1 MKLKKFATAALALAA
16 IGMGAPTQQADRL
29 ETSNSRQV
37 NQPVQKNGIVQ
48 SIKSASQIVREDAGG
63 LQVYSCLSG
72 IPPHIYGAQYVRRG
86 THKRTNKV

>member
-16 IGMGAPTQQADRL
+16 IGMGAPTQHADIL

-48 SIKSASQIVREDAGG
+48 AVKSARQIIREDAGG
-63 LQVYSCLSG
+63 LQVLSYKPG
-72 IPPHIYGAQYVRRG
+72 IPPHIYGANYVRRG